1 MPQIR
6 KMQIA
11 SPRHISKAEKTSKAR
26 QEELLKVNAKRLV
39 PPAWLS
45 EQAAAEFSRV
55 VKEAKAASIIDN
67 LDLGALAMYA
77 EAYSHVQELF
87 KKLDE
92 EGDIITVKGAKNTY
106 TKVNPALK
114 PLEQYTKTI
123 MQCSS
128 KLGLFA
134 TDRLKLIVPAAA
146 EKKPENPF
154 VKYIEG
160 TGTDG

>member
-1 MPQIR
+1 MGVC
-6 KMQIA
+6 K
-11 SPRHISKAEKTSKAR
+11 ISSVATGKIGKANKASKAR
-26 QEELLKVNAKRLV
+26 QEELLKVNSKRLV

-45 EQAAAEFSRV
+45 EQAAAEFTRV
-55 VKEAKAASIIDN
+55 VKEAKSASIIDN

-87 KKLDE
+87 QKLDE
-92 EGDIITVKGAKNTY
+92 EGDIITVEGAKNTY

-154 VKYIEG
+154 MKYIEG